1 MTSPD
6 DRLLTQ
12 IKQYRLVR
20 QIGQGAMGSVFE
32 ATDARDGS
40 RVAVKLLHPWLAA
53 QDAGFRERFEREA
66 HIAALLRSPYTV
78 RLLDFGVTGDSYF
91 LVMEFVEGASVG
103 DLLAERGPFP
113 PDEALRIAID
123 VARALEEAGAR
134 SVVHR
139 DIKPDN
145 ILLSSDGG
153 VKVADFGIARS
164 AGGAG
169 QTLVG
174 AFTGTA
180 EFAAPEQSLGET
192 DHRTDIYALGATLY
206 CMLAG
211 QPPFGGATAWDV
223 VRQHQA
229 APVAME
235 KLAYLP
241 DSILNPLRRCLEKDP
256 RDRYQTA
263 TELAGALE
271 RARMAYMREPTQGTA
286 APVPPA
292 AGPQTR
298 VAGVP
303 PPVSPVG
310 GPTRVAGGPPPP
322 ASPAGGP
329 TRVAGSGPGTPLVPR
344 AAPVGGPPL
353 RMSVSQPL
361 QVSEGVTYYELL
373 LENLL
378 PQPLQVT
385 LSAAEPSGALAVMV
399 TPETTLGP
407 GETQVLPLEAHAL
420 RRKERGAGQA
430 EFQVSAFL
438 QGGERV
444 AFANVMAE
452 VSGAPG
458 GGGSRVPL
466 WGIGLG
472 AAAIAAAAIG
482 ALVLASGGDD
492 DSGGGPPAAT
502 TSPEASASPGT
513 SPAASPST
521 ADPSPGAS
529 VATGGSI
536 AALDRWDFSFVVAET
551 TCPFGAKV
559 GDRYDVAFR
568 FTPAGGAQVIR
579 DGDRV
584 AVTGIRDKE
593 SPLGSF
599 TFRYD
604 GFSFGYPVAAAT
616 GEVGQATITISF
628 ADEKT
633 VGEAS
638 LVERYTQSACAITG
652 KHQKP

>member
-20 QIGQGAMGSVFE
+20 KIGEGAMGAVFE

-40 RVAVKLLHPWLAA
+40 RVAVKLLHTWLAA
-53 QDAGFRERFEREA
+53 QDPGFRERFEREA

-78 RLLDFGVTGDSYF
+78 RLLDFGVTDHSYF

-103 DLLAERGPFP
+103 QVLAERGPLP
-113 PDEALRIAID
+113 PQEALRIAID

-169 QTLVG
+169 QTLTG

-229 APVAME
+229 APVAMD

-271 RARMAYMREPTQGTA
+271 RARMTYLR
-286 APVPPA
+286 APG
-292 AGPQTR
+292 AG
-298 VAGVP
+298 AVP
-303 PPVSPVG
+303 PPTG
-310 GPTRVAGGPPPP
+310 QPTRVAGAPAPPGPADGATRVGAPPPSP
-322 ASPAGGP
+322 SQASPAGGP

-344 AAPVGGPPL
+344 AAPAGGPPL

-420 RRKERGAGQA
+420 RRKERGGGQA
-430 EFQVSAFL
+430 EFQVSAFVP
-438 QGGERV
+438 GGERV
-444 AFANVMAE
+444 AFTNVMAE

-482 ALVLASGGDD
+482 ALALASGGDD

-502 TSPEASASPGT
+502 TSPEASASPET
-513 SPAASPST
+513 SPAASPSA
-521 ADPSPGAS
+521 ADPSPGTSPA
-529 VATGGSI
+529 AGGSI

-599 TFRYD
+599 TFRYE
-604 GFSFGYPVAAAT
+604 GFSFGYPVAAST
-616 GEVGQATITISF
+616 GEVGQASITISF

-638 LVERYTQSACAITG
+638 LVERYPQAACTITG
-652 KHQKP
+652 KHEKP